1 MTISISD
8 TVSRI
13 VLSIGGF
20 MSNVVF
26 RSFQHSCDGLRT
38 AWLED
43 TSFRRSAWQ
52 VGILVLIAS
61 LLWFADIIGIFS
73 WLLMIGAI
81 MPIIIVETINT
92 AIEAVTDKASPE
104 RHPLAKKAKDIGSA
118 AVLLTRIYATLCWA
132 TILTV
137 AHNW

>member
-1 MTISISD
+1 
-8 TVSRI
+8 
-13 VLSIGGF
+13 